1 VTLPIV
7 SRCRAALVICVAL
20 GSLLPS
26 ATLAGPAAPRAAAV
40 VHLSNGTTFNWLV
53 KKKPALNQITNGE
66 LLSSSD
72 AIPQTG
78 NRYFGHGSYIFS
90 PAGFG
95 NKSRCFSR

>member
-1 VTLPIV
+1 MTLPSV
-7 SRCRAALVICVAL
+7 SRCRAALMICAVV
-20 GSLLPS
+20 GGLPS

-40 VHLSNGTTFNWLV
+40 VHLSNGTNFNWLV

-72 AIPQTG
+72 AATQTG
-78 NRYFGHGSYIFS
+78 TRYFGHGSYICS